1 MDQPAATA
9 QRIIKL
15 LEEAELLYSVDDD
28 GEIRVAFDAF
38 SSWFSVRD
46 TIIRS
51 YAYLSGEVPRELLD
65 DALMFA
71 MECNSD
77 HVWVKSIVLNFEDAG
92 LTEAD
97 APTPEGLPIALEFT
111 SPVAEGMSTDQLRSL
126 IQATLAGFTQ
136 CAERWAERFPE
147 HISAAE

>member
-38 SSWFSVRD
+38 SSWFNVRD
-46 TIIRS
+46 TIVRA

-77 HVWVKSIVLNFEDAG
+77 HVWVKSIVLNFEDA
-92 LTEAD
+92 
-97 APTPEGLPIALEFT
+97 LEFA
-111 SPVAEGMSTDQLRSL
+111 SPVAEGLSTEQLRSL
-126 IQATLAGFTQ
+126 IQATFAGFTQ